1 VTPAPLRVV
10 VVDDEP
16 LARQGVCGLLSRD
29 PELSVVAQCADGA
42 EAVAAICGL
51 KPDLVLLDVQM
62 PEMDGFEVLREVGPA
77 RMPVVVFVT
86 AFDRF
91 ALRAFE
97 VAAVDY
103 LLKPFDDERFA
114 VAVERAKHAVRSA
127 EAGELGRRLMRLV
140 ERQGASLPPAPSTE
154 FGGAA
159 RTEPAAAPAAEPA
172 RHASRLVVK
181 SAGRTVFV
189 RVEDVDWIEAD
200 DYYARLHVS
209 GKAHLLR
216 ETMGSLE
223 ARLNPERFFRVHR
236 SAIVNLDRVREVQL
250 LFRGEHLVILHDGT
264 QLKLSR
270 NRLEKLEA
278 MLAGR

>member
-1 VTPAPLRVV
+1 VTAPLRVV

-16 LARQGVCGLLSRD
+16 LARSGMCGLLARD
-29 PELSVVAQCADGA
+29 PELTVVAQCADGA
-42 EAVAAICGL
+42 EAVAAIAGL

-91 ALRAFE
+91 ALRAFD

-103 LLKPFDDERFA
+103 LLKPFDDERFDLA
-114 VAVERAKHAVRSA
+114 LARAKHAVRNA

-140 ERQGASLPPAPSTE
+140 ERQGASSDEAPS
-154 FGGAA
+154 
-159 RTEPAAAPAAEPA
+159 AAEPA

-189 RVEDVDWIEAD
+189 RVDEVDWIEAD
-200 DYYARLHVS
+200 DYYAKLHVA
-209 GKAHLLR
+209 GKTHLLR
-216 ETMGSLE
+216 ETMASLE
-223 ARLNPERFFRVHR
+223 ARLEPTRFFRVHR
-236 SAIVNLDRVREVQL
+236 SAIVNLDRVREVQF
-250 LFRGEHLVILHDGT
+250 LFRGEHVVILHDGT
-264 QLKLSR
+264 RLKLGRS
-270 NRLEKLEA
+270 RLEKLEA

>member
-1 VTPAPLRVV
+1 MTAPLRVV

-16 LARQGVCGLLSRD
+16 LARSGMCGLLARD

-42 EAVAAICGL
+42 EAVAAIAGL
-51 KPDLVLLDVQM
+51 RPDLVLLDVQM
-62 PEMDGFEVLREVGPA
+62 PEMDGFEVLRAVGPA

-91 ALRAFE
+91 ALRAFD

-103 LLKPFDDERFA
+103 LLKPFDDERFDLA
-114 VAVERAKHAVRSA
+114 VARAKHAVRNA

-140 ERQGASLPPAPSTE
+140 ERQGAPADAAPS
-154 FGGAA
+154 
-159 RTEPAAAPAAEPA
+159 AEPA
-172 RHASRLVVK
+172 RHATRLVVK

-189 RVEDVDWIEAD
+189 RVDEVDWIEAD
-200 DYYARLHVS
+200 DYYAKLHVA
-209 GKAHLLR
+209 GKTHLLR

-223 ARLNPERFFRVHR
+223 TRLDPARFFRVHR
-236 SAIVNLDRVREVQL
+236 SAIVNLDRVREVQF
-250 LFRGEHLVILHDGT
+250 LFRGEHVVILHDGT
-264 QLKLSR
+264 KLKLSR
-270 NRLEKLEA
+270 SRLEKLES

>member
-1 VTPAPLRVV
+1 VTAPLRVV

-16 LARQGVCGLLSRD
+16 LARSGMCGLLARD

-42 EAVAAICGL
+42 EAVAAIAGL

-62 PEMDGFEVLREVGPA
+62 PEMDGFEVLRAVGPA

-91 ALRAFE
+91 ALRAFD

-103 LLKPFDDERFA
+103 LLKPFDDERFDLA
-114 VAVERAKHAVRSA
+114 VARAKHAVRNA

-140 ERQGASLPPAPSTE
+140 ERQGAPAEAAPST
-154 FGGAA
+154 
-159 RTEPAAAPAAEPA
+159 EPA

-189 RVEDVDWIEAD
+189 RVEEVDWIEAD
-200 DYYARLHVS
+200 DYYAKLHVA
-209 GKAHLLR
+209 GKTHLLR

-223 ARLNPERFFRVHR
+223 ARLDPARFFRVHR
-236 SAIVNLDRVREVQL
+236 SAIVNLDRVREVQF
-250 LFRGEHLVILHDGT
+250 LFRGEHVVILHDGT
-264 QLKLSR
+264 KLKLGRS
-270 NRLEKLEA
+270 RLEKLES

>member
-1 VTPAPLRVV
+1 VTPMPLRVV

-16 LARQGVCGLLSRD
+16 LARSGVCGLLSRD

-42 EAVAAICGL
+42 EAVAAIRGL
-51 KPDLVLLDVQM
+51 KPDMVLLDVQM

-91 ALRAFE
+91 ALRAFD

-103 LLKPFDDERFA
+103 LLKPFDDDRFFL
-114 VAVERAKHAVRSA
+114 AVERAKHAVRNA

-140 ERQGASLPPAPSTE
+140 ERQGAAPPAPL
-154 FGGAA
+154 AA
-159 RTEPAAAPAAEPA
+159 PESESRTEAAAAPSAEPA

-189 RVEDVDWIEAD
+189 RVEEVDWIEAD
-200 DYYARLHVS
+200 DYYARLHVA

-223 ARLNPERFFRVHR
+223 ARLDPERFFRVHR
-236 SAIVNLDRVREVQL
+236 SAIVNLDRVREVQF
-250 LFRGEHLVILHDGT
+250 LFRGEHVVILHDGT
-264 QLKLSR
+264 RLKLTRS
-270 NRLEKLEA
+270 RLEKLESI
-278 MLAGR
+278 LAGR

>member
-1 VTPAPLRVV
+1 VTAPLRVV

-16 LARQGVCGLLSRD
+16 LARSGMCGLVARD
-29 PELSVVAQCADGA
+29 PELTLVAQCADGA
-42 EAVAAICGL
+42 EAVAAIAGL

-91 ALRAFE
+91 ALRAFD

-103 LLKPFDDERFA
+103 LLKPFDDERFDLA
-114 VAVERAKHAVRSA
+114 IARAKHAVRNA

-140 ERQGASLPPAPSTE
+140 ERQGDPAPSSD
-154 FGGAA
+154 
-159 RTEPAAAPAAEPA
+159 APAEPA
-172 RHASRLVVK
+172 RHATRLVVK

-200 DYYARLHVS
+200 DYYAKLHV
-209 GKAHLLR
+209 GEKTHLLR

-223 ARLNPERFFRVHR
+223 ARLEPTRFFRVHR
-236 SAIVNLDRVREVQL
+236 SAIVNLDRVREVQF
-250 LFRGEHLVILHDGT
+250 LFGGEHVVILHDGT
-264 QLKLSR
+264 RLKLSR
-270 NRLEKLEA
+270 SRLEKLEA

>member
-1 VTPAPLRVV
+1 MTAPLRVV

-16 LARQGVCGLLSRD
+16 LARSGMCGLLARD

-42 EAVAAICGL
+42 EAVAAIAGL

-91 ALRAFE
+91 ALRAFD

-103 LLKPFDDERFA
+103 LLKPFDDERFDLA
-114 VAVERAKHAVRSA
+114 IARAKHAVRNA

-140 ERQGASLPPAPSTE
+140 ERQGAPVAEAP
-154 FGGAA
+154 
-159 RTEPAAAPAAEPA
+159 PAAEPA

-189 RVEDVDWIEAD
+189 RVDEVDWIEAD
-200 DYYARLHVS
+200 DYYAKLHV
-209 GKAHLLR
+209 GEKTHLLR

-223 ARLNPERFFRVHR
+223 ARLEPTRFFRLHR
-236 SAIVNLDRVREVQL
+236 SAIVNLDRVREVQF
-250 LFRGEHLVILHDGT
+250 LFGGEHVVILHDGT
-264 QLKLSR
+264 KLKLSR

>member
-1 VTPAPLRVV
+1 MTAPLRVV

-16 LARQGVCGLLSRD
+16 LARSGMCGLVARD
-29 PELSVVAQCADGA
+29 PELTLVAQCADGA
-42 EAVAAICGL
+42 EAVAAIAGL

-91 ALRAFE
+91 ALRAFD

-103 LLKPFDDERFA
+103 LLKPFDDERFDLA
-114 VAVERAKHAVRSA
+114 IARAKHAVRNA

-140 ERQGASLPPAPSTE
+140 ERQGDPAPSSD
-154 FGGAA
+154 
-159 RTEPAAAPAAEPA
+159 APAEPA
-172 RHASRLVVK
+172 RHATRLVVK

-200 DYYARLHVS
+200 DYYAKLHV
-209 GKAHLLR
+209 GEKTHLLR

-223 ARLNPERFFRVHR
+223 ARLEPTRFFRVHR
-236 SAIVNLDRVREVQL
+236 SAIVNLDRVREVQF
-250 LFRGEHLVILHDGT
+250 LFGGEHVVILHDGT
-264 QLKLSR
+264 RLKLSR
-270 NRLEKLEA
+270 SRLEKLEA

>member
-1 VTPAPLRVV
+1 VTAPLRVV

-16 LARQGVCGLLSRD
+16 LARSGMCGLLARD
-29 PELSVVAQCADGA
+29 PELTVVAQCADGA
-42 EAVAAICGL
+42 EAVAAIAGL

-91 ALRAFE
+91 ALRAFD

-103 LLKPFDDERFA
+103 LLKPFDDERFDLA
-114 VAVERAKHAVRSA
+114 IARAKHAVRNA

-140 ERQGASLPPAPSTE
+140 ERQGEPAP
-154 FGGAA
+154 
-159 RTEPAAAPAAEPA
+159 PAAAPTEPA
-172 RHASRLVVK
+172 RHATRLVVK

-200 DYYARLHVS
+200 DYYAKLHV
-209 GKAHLLR
+209 GEKTHLLR

-223 ARLNPERFFRVHR
+223 ARLEPTRFFRVHR
-236 SAIVNLDRVREVQL
+236 SAIVNLDRVREVQF
-250 LFRGEHLVILHDGT
+250 LFRGEHVVILHDGT
-264 QLKLSR
+264 RLKLSR

>member
-1 VTPAPLRVV
+1 VTAPLRVV

-16 LARQGVCGLLSRD
+16 LARSGMCGLLARD
-29 PELSVVAQCADGA
+29 PELTVVAQCADGA
-42 EAVAAICGL
+42 EAVAAIAGL

-91 ALRAFE
+91 ALRAFD

-103 LLKPFDDERFA
+103 LLKPFDDERFDLA
-114 VAVERAKHAVRSA
+114 LARAKHAVRNA

-140 ERQGASLPPAPSTE
+140 ERQGA
-154 FGGAA
+154 
-159 RTEPAAAPAAEPA
+159 PAAEPSSPTEPA

-189 RVEDVDWIEAD
+189 RVDEVDWIEAD
-200 DYYARLHVS
+200 DYYAKLHVA
-209 GKAHLLR
+209 GKTHLLR

-223 ARLNPERFFRVHR
+223 ARLEPTRFFRVHR
-236 SAIVNLDRVREVQL
+236 SAIVNLDRVREVQF
-250 LFRGEHLVILHDGT
+250 LFGGEHVVILHDGT
-264 QLKLSR
+264 RLKLSR
-270 NRLEKLEA
+270 SRLEKLEA

>member
-1 VTPAPLRVV
+1 VTAPLRVV

-16 LARQGVCGLLSRD
+16 LARSGMCGLLARD

-42 EAVAAICGL
+42 EAVAVIAGL
-51 KPDLVLLDVQM
+51 RPDLVLLDVQM
-62 PEMDGFEVLREVGPA
+62 PEMDGFEVLRAVGPA

-91 ALRAFE
+91 ALRAFD

-103 LLKPFDDERFA
+103 LLKPFDDERFDLA
-114 VAVERAKHAVRSA
+114 VARAKHAVRNA

-140 ERQGASLPPAPSTE
+140 ERQGAPADSAPSI
-154 FGGAA
+154 
-159 RTEPAAAPAAEPA
+159 EPA
-172 RHASRLVVK
+172 RHATRLVVK

-189 RVEDVDWIEAD
+189 RVDEVDWIEAD
-200 DYYARLHVS
+200 DYYAKLHVA
-209 GKAHLLR
+209 GKTHLLR

-223 ARLNPERFFRVHR
+223 ARLDSARFFRVHR
-236 SAIVNLDRVREVQL
+236 SAIVNLDRVREVQF
-250 LFRGEHLVILHDGT
+250 LFRGEHVVILHDGT
-264 QLKLSR
+264 RLKLSR
-270 NRLEKLEA
+270 SRLEKLES

>member
-1 VTPAPLRVV
+1 MTAPLRVV

-16 LARQGVCGLLSRD
+16 LARSGMCGLLARD
-29 PELSVVAQCADGA
+29 PELTVVAQCADGA
-42 EAVAAICGL
+42 EAVAAIAGL

-91 ALRAFE
+91 ALRAFD

-103 LLKPFDDERFA
+103 LLKPFDDERFDLA
-114 VAVERAKHAVRSA
+114 IARAKHAVRNA

-140 ERQGASLPPAPSTE
+140 ERQGEPAPSAEAT
-154 FGGAA
+154 
-159 RTEPAAAPAAEPA
+159 AEPA
-172 RHASRLVVK
+172 RHATRLVVK

-200 DYYARLHVS
+200 DYYAKLHV
-209 GKAHLLR
+209 GEKTHLLR

-223 ARLNPERFFRVHR
+223 ARLEPTRFFRVHR
-236 SAIVNLDRVREVQL
+236 SAIVNLDRVREVQF
-250 LFRGEHLVILHDGT
+250 LFGGEHVVILHDGT
-264 QLKLSR
+264 KLKLSR
-270 NRLEKLEA
+270 SRLEKLEA

>member
-1 VTPAPLRVV
+1 MTAPLRVV

-16 LARQGVCGLLSRD
+16 LARSGMCGLLARD
-29 PELSVVAQCADGA
+29 PELTVVAQCADGA
-42 EAVAAICGL
+42 EAVAAIAGL

-62 PEMDGFEVLREVGPA
+62 PEMDGFEVLREIGPA

-91 ALRAFE
+91 ALRAFD

-103 LLKPFDDERFA
+103 LLKPFDDERFDLA
-114 VAVERAKHAVRSA
+114 IARAKHAVRNA

-140 ERQGASLPPAPSTE
+140 ERQGEPAPSVDAT
-154 FGGAA
+154 
-159 RTEPAAAPAAEPA
+159 AEPA
-172 RHASRLVVK
+172 RHATRLVVK

-200 DYYARLHVS
+200 DYYAKLHV
-209 GKAHLLR
+209 GEKTHLLR

-223 ARLNPERFFRVHR
+223 ARLEPTRFFRVHR
-236 SAIVNLDRVREVQL
+236 SAIVNLDRVREVQF
-250 LFRGEHLVILHDGT
+250 LFRGEHVVILHDGT
-264 QLKLSR
+264 KLKLSR
-270 NRLEKLEA
+270 SRLEKLEA

>member
-1 VTPAPLRVV
+1 VTAPLRVV

-16 LARQGVCGLLSRD
+16 LARSGMCGLLARD

-42 EAVAAICGL
+42 EAVAAIAGL

-62 PEMDGFEVLREVGPA
+62 PEMDGFEVLRELGPG

-91 ALRAFE
+91 ALRAFD

-103 LLKPFDDERFA
+103 LLKPFDDERFDRA
-114 VAVERAKHAVRSA
+114 MARAKHAVRNA

-140 ERQGASLPPAPSTE
+140 ERQGAPTP
-154 FGGAA
+154 
-159 RTEPAAAPAAEPA
+159 EPAAVDPA
-172 RHASRLVVK
+172 RWATRLVVK

-189 RVEDVDWIEAD
+189 RVDEVDWIEAD
-200 DYYARLHVS
+200 DYYAKLHVA
-209 GKAHLLR
+209 GKTHLLR

-223 ARLNPERFFRVHR
+223 ARLDPARFFRAHR
-236 SAIVNLDRVREVQL
+236 SAIVNLDRVREVQF
-250 LFRGEHLVILHDGT
+250 LFRGEHVVILHDGT
-264 QLKLSR
+264 KLKLSR
-270 NRLEKLEA
+270 SRLEKLEA

>member
-1 VTPAPLRVV
+1 VTAPLRVV

-16 LARQGVCGLLSRD
+16 LARSGMCGLLARD
-29 PELSVVAQCADGA
+29 PELTLVAQCADGA
-42 EAVAAICGL
+42 EAVAAIAGL

-91 ALRAFE
+91 ALRAFD

-103 LLKPFDDERFA
+103 LLKPFDDERFDRA
-114 VAVERAKHAVRSA
+114 IARAKHAVRNA

-140 ERQGASLPPAPSTE
+140 ERQGPSAGASAE
-154 FGGAA
+154 
-159 RTEPAAAPAAEPA
+159 APAAEPA

-189 RVEDVDWIEAD
+189 RVDEVDWIEAD
-200 DYYARLHVS
+200 DYYARLHVA
-209 GKAHLLR
+209 GKTHLLR

-223 ARLNPERFFRVHR
+223 ARLDPVRFFRVHR
-236 SAIVNLDRVREVQL
+236 SAIVNLDRVREVQF
-250 LFRGEHLVILHDGT
+250 LFRGEHVVILHDGT
-264 QLKLSR
+264 KLKLSR
-270 NRLEKLEA
+270 SRLEKLEA

>member
-1 VTPAPLRVV
+1 VTAPLRVV

-16 LARQGVCGLLSRD
+16 LARSGMCGLLARD
-29 PELSVVAQCADGA
+29 PELTLVAQCADGA
-42 EAVAAICGL
+42 EAVAAIAGL

-62 PEMDGFEVLREVGPA
+62 PEMDGFEVLREIGPA

-91 ALRAFE
+91 ALRAFD

-103 LLKPFDDERFA
+103 LLKPFDDERFDLA
-114 VAVERAKHAVRSA
+114 IARAKHAVRNA

-140 ERQGASLPPAPSTE
+140 ERQGEPAPPAD
-154 FGGAA
+154 
-159 RTEPAAAPAAEPA
+159 APAEAT

-200 DYYARLHVS
+200 DYYAKLHV
-209 GKAHLLR
+209 GEKTHLLR

-223 ARLNPERFFRVHR
+223 ARLEPTRFFRVHR
-236 SAIVNLDRVREVQL
+236 SAIVNLDRVREVQF
-250 LFRGEHLVILHDGT
+250 LFGGEHVVILHDGT
-264 QLKLSR
+264 KLKLSR
-270 NRLEKLEA
+270 SRLEKLEA

>member
-1 VTPAPLRVV
+1 MTAPLRVV

-16 LARQGVCGLLSRD
+16 LARSGMCGLLARD

-42 EAVAAICGL
+42 EAVAAIAGL
-51 KPDLVLLDVQM
+51 RPDLVLLDVQM
-62 PEMDGFEVLREVGPA
+62 PEMDGFEVLRAVGPA

-91 ALRAFE
+91 ALRAFD

-103 LLKPFDDERFA
+103 LLKPFDDERFDLA
-114 VAVERAKHAVRSA
+114 VARAKHAVRNA

-140 ERQGASLPPAPSTE
+140 ERQGAPADAAPST
-154 FGGAA
+154 
-159 RTEPAAAPAAEPA
+159 EPA
-172 RHASRLVVK
+172 RHATRLVVK

-189 RVEDVDWIEAD
+189 RVDEVDWIEAD
-200 DYYARLHVS
+200 DYYAKLHVA
-209 GKAHLLR
+209 GKTHLLR

-223 ARLNPERFFRVHR
+223 ARLDPARFFRVHR
-236 SAIVNLDRVREVQL
+236 SAIVNLDRVREVQF
-250 LFRGEHLVILHDGT
+250 LFRGEHVVILHDGT
-264 QLKLSR
+264 RLKLSR
-270 NRLEKLEA
+270 SRLEKLEA